1 MPDPYASV
9 IAILYGL
16 GFVILVAA
24 LPARLKARRRS
35 ESRKPKPVATAQH
48 LAGDLELQASSILTA
63 DAKDAR

>member
-1 MPDPYASV
+1 MPEPYASV

-16 GFVILVAA
+16 GFVVLAAA
-24 LPARLKARRRS
+24 LPARPKARHRS
-35 ESRKPKPVATAQH
+35 ESRKPKSLATAQH